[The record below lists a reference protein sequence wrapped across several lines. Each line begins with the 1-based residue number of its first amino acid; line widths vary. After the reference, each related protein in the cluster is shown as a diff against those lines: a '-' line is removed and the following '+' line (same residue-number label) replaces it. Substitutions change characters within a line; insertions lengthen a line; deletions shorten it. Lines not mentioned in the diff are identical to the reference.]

1 MPRVTL
7 NKKKCLQTDLRE
19 WMLGRMN
26 TLKKNQNYMGE
37 KLGITQQAFSRRLRE
52 GNFNNIQLY
61 VIFKELEAEDST
73 ILRLMRMSGR
83 GREKEGI

>member
-7 NKKKCLQTDLRE
+7 NKKKYLQTDLRE

-52 GNFNNIQLY
+52 GNFDNIQLY

-73 ILRLMRMSGR
+73 ILRLMRM
-83 GREKEGI
+83 